1 MVNPNL
7 LGSEGIQMSFR
18 KWGAWACLFFMVCLT
33 LARVGTDNVAAFVRA
48 EVPQQNLA
56 EVEFITADELKA
68 KLAKNEPVTIIDVR
82 GASGLLADDNKIK
95 GAVYVKLRRLK
106 FRLGFPPLK
115 DVPRNREVVTYCA
128 CPNDE
133 SSVRAAQVLR
143 EAGFKYVRVL
153 KGGWVVW
160 QKANG
165 QVEPMARG
173 M

>member
-1 MVNPNL
+1 
-7 LGSEGIQMSFR
+7 MSFK
-18 KWGAWACLFFMVCLT
+18 KWAT
-33 LARVGTDNVAAFVRA
+33 LAGIFFLTCLAIARLGTANAVAFGRGEDA
-48 EVPQQNLA
+48 QQNSA
-56 EVEFITADELKA
+56 QVEFITAEELKA
-68 KLAKNEPVTIIDVR
+68 KLAKNEPVTVIDVR
-82 GASGLLADDNKIK
+82 GSTSVIESGNKIK

-106 FRLGFPPLK
+106 YRLGFPPLK

-133 SSVRAAQVLR
+133 SSVRAAALLR
-143 EAGFKYVRVL
+143 EAGFSRVRVL

-160 QKANG
+160 KKANG

>member
-1 MVNPNL
+1 MDFKK
-7 LGSEGIQMSFR
+7 LGVWVCAVFLASF
-18 KWGAWACLFFMVCLT
+18 AMAT
-33 LARVGTDNVAAFVRA
+33 VGTNNVAAFTRGDLA
-48 EVPQQNLA
+48 QQNPPQT
-56 EVEFITADELKA
+56 EFITAEELKA

-82 GASGLLADDNKIK
+82 GSAGSLNSDSKIK

-106 FRLGFPPLK
+106 YRLGFAPLK
-115 DVPRNREVVTYCA
+115 DVPRNRQVVTYCA

-133 SSVRAAQVLR
+133 SGIRAAQILR
-143 EAGFKYVRVL
+143 EAGFNNVRVL

-160 QKANG
+160 KKVNG

>member
-1 MVNPNL
+1 
-7 LGSEGIQMSFR
+7 MSF
-18 KWGAWACLFFMVCLT
+18 KKLGAWACMFFLACLAM
-33 LARVGTDNVAAFVRA
+33 ARVGTNNVAAFARG
-48 EVPQQNLA
+48 EVAQQNSSEA
-56 EVEFITADELKA
+56 EFITAEELKA
-68 KLAKNEPVTIIDVR
+68 KLAQNEPVTIIDVR
-82 GASGLLADDNKIK
+82 ATSSLLDGGNKIK

-106 FRLGFPPLK
+106 YRLAFPPLR

-133 SSVRAAQVLR
+133 SSVRAAQVLL
-143 EAGFKYVRVL
+143 EAGFKHVRVL

-160 QKANG
+160 KKANG

>member
-1 MVNPNL
+1 
-7 LGSEGIQMSFR
+7 MSFK
-18 KWGAWACLFFMVCLT
+18 KWGAWACMFFLACLA
-33 LARVGTDNVAAFVRA
+33 LARVGTDNVAAFARG
-48 EVPQQNLA
+48 EVAQQNSS
-56 EVEFITADELKA
+56 ETEFITAEELKA

-82 GASGLLADDNKIK
+82 GSNGAVGSGNKIK

-106 FRLGFPPLK
+106 FRLAFPPLK

-133 SSVRAAQVLR
+133 SGVRAAEVLR
-143 EAGFKYVRVL
+143 EAGFKHVRVL
-153 KGGWVVW
+153 KGGWLVW

>member
-1 MVNPNL
+1 M
-7 LGSEGIQMSFR
+7 GFR
-18 KWGAWACLFFMVCLT
+18 KYGAWACMFFLMCLAM
-33 LARVGTDNVAAFVRA
+33 ARGGTDDVAAFAPGDVA
-48 EVPQQNLA
+48 QQNSS
-56 EVEFITADELKA
+56 ETEFITAEELKA
-68 KLAKNEPVTIIDVR
+68 KLTRNEAVAIIDVR
-82 GASGLLADDNKIK
+82 ATSGLLNGDNKIK

-106 FRLGFPPLK
+106 YRLGFPPLS

-133 SSVRAAQVLR
+133 SSIKAAQVLR
-143 EAGFKYVRVL
+143 EAGFKRVRVL

-160 QKANG
+160 KKANG